1 MTNLYIN
8 MKDILTYA
16 VIAGIWIIVVAT
28 DVRADTEVVAE
39 QMNRD
44 GLIAAD
50 IYQVLTDR
58 MNAAQKK
65 MSTNEWADCFAIYVA
80 AGELMQKMIVHY
92 KMQLQGEDREKV
104 FYETLEQYQKAAL
117 ALWNLL
123 EAYKNVTYR
132 T

>member
-1 MTNLYIN
+1 MTNLYTS

-16 VIAGIWIIVVAT
+16 VIAGIWVIVVAT

-92 KMQLQGEDREKV
+92 KMQIQGEDREKV